1 MLAGGRTVSCPLMKV
16 LRMVGETADSV
27 SRRKLEFLPAKFLDC
42 EVLRVSFGRAEER
55 SDGACKIGGEMEERA
70 AEDRTVEEGQ
80 ERTGEVRAK
89 VAAMVERVERS

>member
-42 EVLRVSFGRAEER
+42 EVLRVSFGRVER
-55 SDGACKIGGEMEERA
+55 SDGACKIGGEMEARA
-70 AEDRTVEEGQ
+70 AEERTVEEGQ